1 VNQKAL
7 EIADVNK
14 ATTDPPGGK
23 ILRDDAGVPTGIL
36 IDRAQEL
43 VSRHIPAATT
53 AEIAQRIARAAR
65 ECARLGIISVH
76 DAGIRQQDL
85 DAYRMLIARD
95 ELPVR
100 VYAMI
105 GGDGPLWREYRK
117 RGPEIGDRL
126 TVRSIKLYADGALG
140 SRGAAMLAPYS
151 DDPGNS
157 GLLITQKAD
166 IERIAR
172 EAVEHGFQVNTHAIG
187 DRGNRIALEAYGAAL
202 KGANDRRFRVEHA
215 QVVAPEDFALFA
227 KYSVIASIQATHATS
242 DMRWAQDRLG
252 AERVR
257 GAYAWQRFLKL
268 GVHLANGSD
277 FPVEDPNPL
286 WGFYA
291 AVTRQD
297 HSGTPA
303 GGWFPDQRLTREEAL
318 KSWTLW
324 GAYAAFDEK
333 QRGSLEP
340 GKLAD
345 FVMLSADILKIPA
358 PEILAARVKMTVL
371 GGKVVFSEL
380 PFSPWR
386 SCCWQARVSCS
397 TIRSRY
403 RAPSGSISTSPPGR
417 PRRW

>member
-1 VNQKAL
+1 
-7 EIADVNK
+7 
-14 ATTDPPGGK
+14 
-23 ILRDDAGVPTGIL
+23 
-36 IDRAQEL
+36 
-43 VSRHIPAATT
+43 
-53 AEIAQRIARAAR
+53 
-65 ECARLGIISVH
+65 
-76 DAGIRQQDL
+76 
-85 DAYRMLIARD
+85 MLIARN

-105 GGDGPLWREYRK
+105 GGDGPLWREYLK
-117 RGPEIGDRL
+117 RGPEIGDHL

-172 EAVEHGFQVNTHAIG
+172 EAVDRGFQVNTHAIG
-187 DRGNRIALEAYGAAL
+187 DRGNRIVLEAYGAAL
-202 KGANDRRFRVEHA
+202 KGGNDRRFRIEHA

-227 KYSVIASIQATHATS
+227 KYSVIASIQSTHATS

-252 AERVR
+252 PERVR
-257 GAYAWQRFLKL
+257 GAYAWRRFLDL
-268 GVHLANGSD
+268 GVHVANGSD
-277 FPVEDPNPL
+277 FPVENPNPL

-297 HSGTPA
+297 HGGTPP

-324 GAYAAFDEK
+324 GAYAGFDEK

-340 GKLAD
+340 GKVAD

-358 PEILAARVKMTVL
+358 AEILTTRVKTTVL
-371 GGKVVFSEL
+371 GGKIVFSE
-380 PFSPWR
+380 
-386 SCCWQARVSCS
+386 
-397 TIRSRY
+397 
-403 RAPSGSISTSPPGR
+403 
-417 PRRW
+417 